1 MARPKLKDET
11 KRKTNIT
18 IRLDEQDRKHLN
30 ELAKELN
37 LSLAATIRL
46 LIFTGGKIEIRNTRD
61 KKQ

>member
-1 MARPKLKDET
+1 MLFRSDET

>member
-46 LIFTGGKIEIRNTRD
+46 LIFTGGKISIRNIRD